1 VDFIYVLLLG
11 FAVSLDS
18 FAAGVAYGLKNIR
31 IPVTSLVIVGLVTAL
46 CTALA
51 MLGASVLDRFIDLQL
66 AVVAGSLLL
75 IGLGGLSLFQEY
87 LTKNT
92 AFCQPDGDGSI
103 RQLTFSLGRL
113 VINIMIRPETADI
126 DLSNS
131 ISPLEAVFLGLALG
145 IDNMVATF
153 AASLISMLPLCTPLV
168 MGLIQ
173 MALIS
178 VGSQSFCRLLSDSWK
193 RRFPFL
199 PGTILILIGLIRL
212 R

>member
-1 VDFIYVLLLG
+1 VNLVYVLLLG

-31 IPVTSLVIVGLVTAL
+31 MPFFSLVIVGLVTAV
-46 CTALA
+46 CTGLA
-51 MLGASVLDRFIDLQL
+51 MLGASVLDRFIDLQI

-75 IGLGGLSLFQEY
+75 IGLGAFSLFQEY
-87 LTKNT
+87 LSKN
-92 AFCQPDGDGSI
+92 AVIYQPGGDVSI

-113 VINIMIRPETADI
+113 VINIMVRPETADI
-126 DLSNS
+126 DQSCS

-145 IDNMVATF
+145 VDNMVATF
-153 AASLISMLPLCTPLV
+153 AASLMGMLPLYTPLL

-178 VGSQSFCRLLSDSWK
+178 LGSQSACRMLSESWK